1 MDQLEGLNGLIT
13 PPLARRGLMMSSL
26 ITGLTLAATRV
37 EAQVIHTDAQGI
49 IAQEVI
55 VPTKDGPLPGYFARP
70 DGPGPYPIVLVNEEI
85 FGVHDYIRDVCRR
98 LAKLGYAAVAVEI
111 YARLADLSKIEDA
124 GDIIRSVLPRAADAQ
139 VISDSEAAITYAG
152 NHLGDINRVGAVGFC
167 RGGRNVWMLDAAS
180 TRLKAAVAF
189 YGPVGGNR
197 TPLQPE
203 TVTDIAARIHAP
215 LLGLYAGKDPGI
227 PVPDIEQ
234 AVTAAK
240 VAGRTVELVIYPDAG
255 HGFHAD
261 YRPSYRPEA
270 AADGW
275 ARMLAWFKRYG
286 V

>member
-37 EAQVIHTDAQGI
+37 EAQVIHTDTQGI

-55 VPTKDGPLPGYFARP
+55 VPTADGPLPGYFAHP

-98 LAKLGYAAVAVEI
+98 LAKLGYAAIAVEI
-111 YARLADLSKIEDA
+111 YARLADLSKIDDA
-124 GDIIRSVLPRAADAQ
+124 GEIIRSVLPRAADAQ
-139 VISDSEAAITYAG
+139 VIRDSESAITYAA
-152 NHLGDINRVGAVGFC
+152 NHLGDINRVAAVGFC
-167 RGGRNVWMLDAAS
+167 RGGRNVWLLDAYS

-203 TVTDIAARIHAP
+203 TVTDVAARIHAP
-215 LLGLYAGKDPGI
+215 LLGLYGGKDPGI

-240 VAGRTVELVIYPDAG
+240 AAGKTVELVVYPDAP